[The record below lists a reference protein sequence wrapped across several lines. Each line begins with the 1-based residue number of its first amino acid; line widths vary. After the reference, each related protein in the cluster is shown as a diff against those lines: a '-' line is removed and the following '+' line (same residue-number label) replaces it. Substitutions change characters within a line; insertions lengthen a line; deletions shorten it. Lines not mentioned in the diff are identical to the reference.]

1 MCCREISL
9 ILYGSSF
16 VYDNDLYLVGLI
28 LRGSVRTMDKLI
40 HIHTIS
46 VKMAPAWNL
55 VEELQLISVRAA
67 EGTRLLLKEN
77 FRRNYFV

>member
-1 MCCREISL
+1 
-9 ILYGSSF
+9 
-16 VYDNDLYLVGLI
+16 
-28 LRGSVRTMDKLI
+28 MDKLI